1 MTKTGQ
7 GLDMNTNI
15 LIISEIFY
23 WALKIPLKKRV
34 KFYFGKSLYTFYDSP
49 FVSSVISSSL
59 VVSVLRSKTIGS
71 PVTSPADSV

>member
-34 KFYFGKSLYTFYDSP
+34 KFYFGKSLYTFYDSH
-49 FVSSVISSSL
+49 FV
-59 VVSVLRSKTIGS
+59 
-71 PVTSPADSV
+71 